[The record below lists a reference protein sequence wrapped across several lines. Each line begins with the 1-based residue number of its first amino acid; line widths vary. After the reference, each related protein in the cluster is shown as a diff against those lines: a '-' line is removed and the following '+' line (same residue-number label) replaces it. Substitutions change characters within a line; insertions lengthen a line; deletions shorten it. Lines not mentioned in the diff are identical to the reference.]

1 MNKIST
7 YILTE
12 EFSTAEVLK
21 LYCSEFEALEPI
33 VCSDLQDVYSK
44 ISADSDSIIL
54 VDFSDTQSG
63 RIDFIAKTCQ
73 KYPKCKVIALSDNP
87 SVNLI
92 VEAMRA
98 GAK

>member
-73 KYPKCKVIALSDNP
+73 KY
-87 SVNLI
+87 
-92 VEAMRA
+92 R
-98 GAK
+98 